1 MKTNIKGSWFER
13 SSIIILNI
21 IVILTSLLIIFG
33 YSLDPKIDVMLSTI
47 KIGLAIVYIIIAIQ
61 WE

>member
-1 MKTNIKGSWFER
+1 
-13 SSIIILNI
+13 
-21 IVILTSLLIIFG
+21 VILTSLLIIFG